1 MNLQQLRY
9 VVQIAESG
17 SISGASDKL
26 YISQPSLS
34 KSLADLEEEMGL
46 RIFERSQKGVE
57 LTEEGT
63 RFLSHARQVVE
74 QAAIL
79 EEEYKGVERPRR
91 VFGVSAQHYSFV
103 VSAFVDLVRE
113 QDRSKYEFSLRESTT
128 FGIIEDVRL
137 LRSELGVLYRCDFNE
152 QVVTS
157 AIKKAGLKFTPLF
170 TASPHVFVSKDNPLA
185 SKKQVTLADLHPYP
199 RLTYDQGIRNSLF
212 FAEELHR
219 AEDADK
225 SIVVTDRASLFN
237 LVIGL
242 NGYTISSGILSEELN
257 GTSIVAVPLKSSEH
271 MELGYV
277 TIAGRPLPEL
287 GMRYIELL
295 NDYVAAYREGSR
307 S

>member
-1 MNLQQLRY
+1 MNLQQLRN
-9 VVQIAESG
+9 VIQVAESG
-17 SISGASDKL
+17 SISAAADKL
-26 YISQPSLS
+26 YIAQPSLS
-34 KSLADLEEEMGL
+34 KSLGDLEGEMGI

-57 LTEEGT
+57 LTEEGM

-79 EEEYKGVERPRR
+79 EELYKGTERPRR

-113 QDRSKYEFSLRESTT
+113 YNRNRYEFSLRESTT

-152 QVVTS
+152 QVVAS
-157 AIKKAGLKFTPLF
+157 AVKKAGLKFTPLF

-185 SKKQVTLADLHPYP
+185 LREHVALADLRPYP
-199 RLTYDQGIRNSLF
+199 RLTYDQGMQNSLF
-212 FAEELHR
+212 FAEELHI
-219 AEDADK
+219 AEDVDK

-257 GTSIVAVPLKSSEH
+257 GTSIAAVPLESRER

-277 TIAGRPLPEL
+277 TITGRPLSEM
-287 GMRYIELL
+287 GQRYIGLL
-295 NDYVAAYREGSR
+295 NDYIAAYREGSR